1 MTTAVDDPRQLRRV
15 AVARSIGTTI
25 VLSVVVLA
33 SGLGL
38 SYGPQAAFFAELFE
52 PQYRYSGVSFAYAF
66 GGGFAP
72 LIAIALQESTGA
84 SWPVSAYMLGVGLV
98 SLVLCSSSPRRE
110 PPDRGHGAPSP
121 GGWGHTDDIDRA
133 VDDQVRCSVVPGG
146 GKHLC
151 GELAVG

>member
-1 MTTAVDDPRQLRRV
+1 VLLVVWAFPFFLLIDTTETAPILF
-15 AVARSIGTTI
+15 G
-25 VLSVVVLA
+25 VVVLA

-52 PQYRYSGVSFAYAF
+52 PQYRYSGVSFAYAVGAVF

-72 LIAIALQESTGA
+72 LIATALQTSTRA
-84 SWPVSAYMLGVGLV
+84 SWPVSAWSALLLCCY
-98 SLVLCSSSPRRE
+98 SLRRE
-110 PPDRGHGAPSP
+110 PPDRGHSARSA
-121 GGWGHTDDIDRA
+121 GGWGQTDDIDRA
-133 VDDQVRCSVVPGG
+133 VDDQVRRSAVPGG